1 MPDRIDRRIGGN
13 GVLFATVLVI
23 FFIAAAA
30 GTYVWMR
37 MTKASPVPL
46 QAQTDSSVLSPRSDD
61 PLSILAC
68 VPANGML
75 SLGALTVKRQA
86 DSQAQA
92 REILAAALADQRMLP
107 VPVLNELKVRAF
119 FLDQAGTGYV
129 DLAASA
135 QGGIRASA
143 RDELLAVYALV
154 NMLTQ
159 NLEEI
164 RQVRFLIDGR
174 ESQTLAGHIDL
185 SRTFTKRMD
194 LIKQ

>member
-13 GVLFATVLVI
+13 GGLFAVVLII

-37 MTKASPVPL
+37 MNRPSPVPIQI
-46 QAQTDSSVLSPRSDD
+46 QAGPSVSGPRSDD
-61 PLSILAC
+61 PLSVTAY
-68 VPANGML
+68 VPASGML
-75 SLGALTVKRQA
+75 FPERLTVKRQP
-86 DSQAQA
+86 DTQAQG
-92 REILAAALADQRMLP
+92 REILSAALADPRTLP
-107 VPVLNELKVRAF
+107 APVLADLKVRAF
-119 FLDQAGTGYV
+119 FLDEAGTAYV
-129 DLAASA
+129 DLVPPA
-135 QGGIRASA
+135 QGALRASA
-143 RDELLAVYALV
+143 RDELLAVYAMV

-174 ESQTLAGHIDL
+174 ESQALAGHIDL

-194 LIKQ
+194 LVKQ